1 MNLKPFELEDFR
13 NIIAVP
19 FIDFHITY
27 TFAKSGTCTLLIP
40 DTGNCSIYIF
50 VTSKSLVTEN
60 KYEADFV
67 RDTMTMSANLLMR
80 LTENAG
86 KHIR

>member
-1 MNLKPFELEDFR
+1 LPYH
-13 NIIAVP
+13 IIN
-19 FIDFHITY
+19 FHITN
-27 TFAKSGTCTLLIP
+27 TVGVSETSTLLFP
-40 DTGNCSIYIF
+40 DTANCSIYIF
-50 VTSKSLVTEN
+50 VTSRSLVTEN
-60 KYEADFV
+60 KYAADFV

>member
-1 MNLKPFELEDFR
+1 MN
-13 NIIAVP
+13 
-19 FIDFHITY
+19 FHITY
-27 TFAKSGTCTLLIP
+27 TVAVLGTCTLLFP

-50 VTSKSLVTEN
+50 VTSRSLVTEN

-67 RDTMTMSANLLMR
+67 RDTITMSANLLMR